1 MTETDKAGYESYKIT
16 IGSKSFEPTSAERIS
31 SINVSYK
38 ANKIPYAVI
47 NFIDG
52 DPSKE
57 TFILSSSKDI
67 KSHFLILFRMVI
79 FLESVKNTIFLM
91 EIGIPNYLKHLIL
104 QVLRKLRVLHQI

>member
-47 NFIDG
+47 NF
-52 DPSKE
+52 
-57 TFILSSSKDI
+57 
-67 KSHFLILFRMVI
+67 R
-79 FLESVKNTIFLM
+79 N
-91 EIGIPNYLKHLIL
+91 N
-104 QVLRKLRVLHQI
+104 

>member
-57 TFILSSSKDI
+57 NFILSSSQDI
-67 KSHFLILFRMVI
+67 EPGAIVTIEMGYQGDCQT
-79 FLESVKNTIFLM
+79 VKCINFC
-91 EIGIPNYLKHLIL
+91 
-104 QVLRKLRVLHQI
+104 RKVEYTSSEP